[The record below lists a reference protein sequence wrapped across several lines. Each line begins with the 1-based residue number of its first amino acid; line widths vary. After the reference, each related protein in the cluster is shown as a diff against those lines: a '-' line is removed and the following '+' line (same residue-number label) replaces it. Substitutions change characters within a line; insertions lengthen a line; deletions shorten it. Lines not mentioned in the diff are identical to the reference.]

1 MKVVVVYKD
10 NSDHARAVYN
20 FLRDYEIRIGRK
32 LDTVDPDTRDGADFC
47 RLYDVVEYPSV
58 VAITDTGI
66 LQQMWRGIPMPL
78 ISEVSYYDKVY

>member
-47 RLYDVVEYPSV
+47 RLYDVMVSPV
-58 VAITDTGI
+58 RDNCGI
-66 LQQMWRGIPMPL
+66 ININYKGG
-78 ISEVSYYDKVY
+78 V